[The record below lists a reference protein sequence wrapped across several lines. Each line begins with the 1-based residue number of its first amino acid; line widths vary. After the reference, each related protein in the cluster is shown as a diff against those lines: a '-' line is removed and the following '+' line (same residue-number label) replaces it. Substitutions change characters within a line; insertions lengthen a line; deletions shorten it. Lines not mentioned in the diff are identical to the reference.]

1 MRGKERRSRVLL
13 GISDAADEMD
23 AAVGARHLREYLC
36 KDLVLLERTVL
47 DFLVDAHHVAVLS
60 LSRTDHESADARI
73 TGLAFRETHLHSK
86 EGTGPTRS
94 PFASSS

>member
-1 MRGKERRSRVLL
+1 MGEGKRARVLL
-13 GISDAADEMD
+13 RISDAADEMD
-23 AAVGARHLREYLC
+23 TAVGARHLRQYLC

-73 TGLAFRETHLHSK
+73 TGLAFRETHLHSN
-86 EGTGPTRS
+86 EGTGPTCI
-94 PFASSS
+94 PLASSS